1 MLLNLKKI
9 CIEET
14 RGYSQDVETIVWLIV
29 EMWKYKLFLKLFR
42 AFLKLSIFF
51 FLLLEDH

>member
-14 RGYSQDVETIVWLIV
+14 RGYSQDVETIVWLMV